1 MAGLIASTWPRRRG
15 KSANGSSENQLAI
28 AGFRRSHDLSL
39 AYAAADRISAL
50 GSHARCRNAMR
61 HRHLCSVWANAYLL
75 KAFTGSCRSGA
86 KNLFSGIDPLDELVG
101 GIRFV
106 A

>member
-1 MAGLIASTWPRRRG
+1 
-15 KSANGSSENQLAI
+15 
-28 AGFRRSHDLSL
+28 
-39 AYAAADRISAL
+39 
-50 GSHARCRNAMR
+50 MR
-61 HRHLCSVWANAYLL
+61 QRHLCSVWANAYLL

-106 A
+106 P